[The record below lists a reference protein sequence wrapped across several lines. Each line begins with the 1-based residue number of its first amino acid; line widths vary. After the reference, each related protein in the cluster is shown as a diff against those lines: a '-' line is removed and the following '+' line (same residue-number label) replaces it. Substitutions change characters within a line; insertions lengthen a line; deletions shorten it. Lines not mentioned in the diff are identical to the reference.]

1 MSDYYDATSF
11 NDSRELLSD
20 SFVSSIDPAAY
31 DGFEVSVRQQS
42 RPASAARSGMAA
54 SHKQSDPSLDPVA
67 FDLRQLGTTKRLARG
82 EFLYQQG
89 DGIER
94 IYIVET
100 GVVLL
105 KRFTSDGREQVLEI
119 VGPQEPADLTFAGV
133 YDHSAE
139 AANDTVV
146 RVVSLSELQRSPA
159 ILPFLLAAAQERA
172 RSDRDHI
179 FMLGRLTA
187 EQRLARFLLHLVSK
201 IAGNLDEA
209 NTCAHAAAHTG
220 AKTGANTTANARDAI
235 TPSTDKRAAME
246 RAVVRFIP
254 SRQQVADFT
263 GLTLETVSRQ
273 LSQWR
278 KDGRLEEQ
286 RGKSLRLTDLEFFE
300 GLANA

>member
-1 MSDYYDATSF
+1 MSDYFDATSL
-11 NDSRELLSD
+11 NDSRELVHD
-20 SFVSSIDPAAY
+20 SLVGGFDPVAY
-31 DGFEVSVRQQS
+31 DGAAQPRRRERSVKSIPTLERAID
-42 RPASAARSGMAA
+42 ASDTAQAEACE
-54 SHKQSDPSLDPVA
+54 SLDWRHV
-67 FDLRQLGTTKRLARG
+67 GSTKRLQRG

-89 DGIER
+89 DAIER
-94 IYIVET
+94 IYIVES

-119 VGPQEPADLTFAGV
+119 VGTKEPADLTFAGV

-139 AANDTVV
+139 AANDAVV
-146 RVVSLSELQRSPA
+146 RVVTLSELQRSPA
-159 ILPFLLAAAQERA
+159 MLPFLFGAAQERA
-172 RSDRDHI
+172 RNDRDHI

-187 EQRLARFLLHLVSK
+187 EQRLARFLLHLVAK
-201 IAGNLDEA
+201 IAGSAEDGE
-209 NTCAHAAAHTG
+209 
-220 AKTGANTTANARDAI
+220 
-235 TPSTDKRAAME
+235 RATSGPDME

>member
-1 MSDYYDATSF
+1 MSDYFDASSL
-11 NDSRELLSD
+11 NDSRETMND
-20 SFVSSIDPAAY
+20 SFAGDFDHKAYEEAYEGGYAAQPLSMRRNRPVAVSHLMNKPAKQ
-31 DGFEVSVRQQS
+31 EE
-42 RPASAARSGMAA
+42 
-54 SHKQSDPSLDPVA
+54 QSDADARLDW
-67 FDLRQLGTTKRLARG
+67 RHLGAAKRLARG

-89 DGIER
+89 DAIER
-94 IYIVET
+94 LYIVES
-100 GVVLL
+100 GVLLL

-119 VGPQEPADLTFAGV
+119 VGSHEPADMTFVGA

-139 AANDTVV
+139 AANDAVV
-146 RVVSLSELQRSPA
+146 RVISLAELQRAPA
-159 ILPFLLAAAQERA
+159 LMPFLLTAAQERA

-187 EQRLARFLLHLVSK
+187 EQRLARFLLHLVRK
-201 IAGNLDEA
+201 IAG
-209 NTCAHAAAHTG
+209 AAGDVG
-220 AKTGANTTANARDAI
+220 AAREPVD
-235 TPSTDKRAAME
+235 ME

-278 KDGRLEEQ
+278 KDGRIEEQ